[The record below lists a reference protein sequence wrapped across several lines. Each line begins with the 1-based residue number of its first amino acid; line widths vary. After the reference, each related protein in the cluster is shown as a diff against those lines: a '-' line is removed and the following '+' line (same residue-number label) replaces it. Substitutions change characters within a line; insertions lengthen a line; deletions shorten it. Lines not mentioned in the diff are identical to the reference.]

1 MSFIFKL
8 DQLEPAVRSFAE
20 AGGDIRL
27 IQPDV
32 REVDRL
38 IRKQDYDGAARVIDR
53 ILERIRTWRKGE
65 VA

>member
-8 DQLEPAVRSFAE
+8 EQLEPAVRGFAE
-20 AGGDIRL
+20 SGGDIRL

-53 ILERIRTWRKGE
+53 ILESIRTWRQDQ

>member
-1 MSFIFKL
+1 VSFIFKL
-8 DQLEPAVRSFAE
+8 DQLEPAVRAFAE

-38 IRKQDYDGAARVIDR
+38 IRKQDYDAAARVIDR
-53 ILERIRTWRKGE
+53 ILERIRTWRKDE